1 VSRTAK
7 SVDAESHA
15 EYRLR
20 ERADVDDNLQHEYAS
35 SHIVAR
41 SQGWR
46 IPGMGLPVWSGGA
59 IDVLDRRSGTT
70 GNETP
75 PMTEPRL
82 VSGRGGL
89 QARTL
94 MATYVR

>member
-1 VSRTAK
+1 
-7 SVDAESHA
+7 
-15 EYRLR
+15 L
-20 ERADVDDNLQHEYAS
+20 
-35 SHIVAR
+35 
-41 SQGWR
+41 
-46 IPGMGLPVWSGGA
+46 GLPVWSGGA